1 MCIFHINSSFSFSA
15 ISEWFYYCIWL
26 NKQTL
31 QTHYTN
37 KLWSLKSKHI
47 TIICLCDPNE
57 WTQSFTKVEY
67 WIHDQS
73 AKCMSKSTWCWDV
86 LRRFVWIF
94 VIHWYYVEMHA
105 FIFEMAVTRHWYW
118 SMQKWPS
125 GRTKSNICK
134 FLLLLFLLSFKYF
147 HIFVSWKPSCLIHT
161 VVLHKLLN
169 N

>member
-1 MCIFHINSSFSFSA
+1 MHFSYQLFSFSLSA

-37 KLWSLKSKHI
+37 KPWSLKSKHI

-73 AKCMSKSTWCWDV
+73 AKCTSKSTWCWNVFKTFCVNIRHSLV
-86 LRRFVWIF
+86 LSR
-94 VIHWYYVEMHA
+94 MHA

-134 FLLLLFLLSFKYF
+134 FYFYYSCYHLNTFTYLFHETHHAWY
-147 HIFVSWKPSCLIHT
+147 IQ
-161 VVLHKLLN
+161 
-169 N
+169 